1 MTVTPPSLDLEPVSC
16 PICGPDPAP
25 TLRYD
30 FAPYRVVRCPHCGL
44 VFLSPRLTESA
55 ILKLYSDQEYYVSE
69 VSGQGYDEY
78 LEVRHNWI
86 KTFTRRLEQIANYQS
101 PITNYQLPITNYQL
115 PITNYQLPGR
125 VLDIGCGPGFFLEA
139 AQAKGY
145 DAFGL
150 DPSDYIV
157 KVAGEKFG
165 ERIQKGVIESA
176 DYPADHFD
184 LVVAFD
190 TFEHVYHP
198 LEWLTAVRRVLRSPD
213 PASGKPGG
221 LLAITTPDPTSPLA
235 KISGRK
241 WVSFKI
247 PEHVFY
253 WSPDTIRRV
262 LAEGWEILEIKPAG
276 QYASLSFLFRRL
288 FRLPS
293 NPRGII
299 KWKLDLLKKFSIYSD
314 NGSMTVIARKR

>member
-1 MTVTPPSLDLEPVSC
+1 MTFFPAPENLESTSC
-16 PICGPDPAP
+16 PICGRDPEQ

-30 FAPYRVVRCPHCGL
+30 FAPYRAVSCSRCGL

-55 ILKLYSDQEYYVSE
+55 ILKLYSDQEYYISE

-86 KTFTRRLEQIANYQS
+86 KTFTRRLNQ
-101 PITNYQLPITNYQL
+101 ITNYQA
-115 PITNYQLPGR
+115 PGR

-145 DAFGL
+145 NAFGL

-165 ERIQKGVIESA
+165 GRIQKGVIETA

-198 LEWLTAVRRVLRSPD
+198 LEWIAAARRVL
-213 PASGKPGG
+213 KTGG
-221 LLAITTPDPTSPLA
+221 LLAITTPDPTSLLA
-235 KISGRK
+235 KASGK
-241 WVSFKI
+241 NWVSFKL

-253 WSPDTIRRV
+253 WSPATIRRV

-288 FRLPS
+288 LRLSS
-293 NPRGII
+293 NPRGIL

-314 NGSMTVIARKR
+314 NGSMTVIARKK

>member
-1 MTVTPPSLDLEPVSC
+1 MTFIPAPENLELTVC
-16 PICGPDPAP
+16 PICGRDPAQ

-30 FAPYRVVRCPHCGL
+30 FAPYRAVSCSRCGL

-69 VSGQGYDEY
+69 VAGQGYDEY
-78 LEVRHNWI
+78 LEVQHNWI
-86 KTFTRRLEQIANYQS
+86 RTFTRRLNQIAKYQK
-101 PITNYQLPITNYQL
+101 
-115 PITNYQLPGR
+115 PGR

-139 AQAKGY
+139 AQTKGY

-176 DYPADHFD
+176 DYPAEHFD

-198 LEWLTAVRRVLRSPD
+198 LEWLTAARRVLRSPD

-221 LLAITTPDPTSPLA
+221 LLAITTPDPTSLLA
-235 KISGRK
+235 KISGKK
-241 WVSFKI
+241 WVSFKL

-253 WSPDTIRRV
+253 WSPETIRRV
-262 LAEGWEILEIKPAG
+262 LADEWEILEINRAG

-314 NGSMTVIARKR
+314 NGSMTVIAKKR

>member
-1 MTVTPPSLDLEPVSC
+1 MTNHRFAPDLETADC
-16 PICGPDPAP
+16 PICGSARAP

-30 FAPYRVVRCPHCGL
+30 FAPFRVVRCPRCGL

-78 LEVRHNWI
+78 FEVRHNWI
-86 KTFTRRLEQIANYQS
+86 KTFTRRLEQI
-101 PITNYQLPITNYQL
+101 TNYREASPWDQL

-157 KVAGEKFG
+157 KVASEKFG

-176 DYPADHFD
+176 DYPAEHFD

-198 LEWLTAVRRVLRSPD
+198 LEWLEAVRRVLRSPD

-221 LLAITTPDPTSPLA
+221 LLAITTPDPTSLLA
-235 KISGRK
+235 KISGKK
-241 WVSFKI
+241 WVSFKL

-299 KWKLDLLKKFSIYSD
+299 KWKLDLLKKISIYSD

>member
-1 MTVTPPSLDLEPVSC
+1 MIFSPAPENLESTFC
-16 PICGPDPAP
+16 PICGRDPAQ

-30 FAPYRVVRCPHCGL
+30 FAPYRAVSCSRCGL

-55 ILKLYSDQEYYVSE
+55 ILKLYSDEEYYVSE

-78 LEVRHNWI
+78 LEVRHNWV
-86 KTFTRRLEQIANYQS
+86 KTFTRRLNQIAKYQK
-101 PITNYQLPITNYQL
+101 
-115 PITNYQLPGR
+115 PGR

-145 DAFGL
+145 DVFGL

-165 ERIQKGVIESA
+165 GRIRKGVIESA

-198 LEWLTAVRRVLRSPD
+198 LEWLSATRRVL
-213 PASGKPGG
+213 KTGG
-221 LLAITTPDPTSPLA
+221 LLAITTPDPTSLLA
-235 KISGRK
+235 KLSGKK
-241 WVSFKI
+241 WVSFKL

-262 LAEGWEILEIKPAG
+262 LADGWEILEINRAG

-288 FRLPS
+288 LRLSS
-293 NPRGII
+293 NPRGIL

-314 NGSMTVIARKR
+314 NGSMTVIARKKEIEGNFR

>member
-1 MTVTPPSLDLEPVSC
+1 MTFTPSPENLETTTC
-16 PICGPDPAP
+16 PMCGPQAAQ

-30 FAPYRVVRCPHCGL
+30 FAPYRVVSCSNCGL
-44 VFLSPRLTESA
+44 VFLSPRLTEDA

-78 LEVRHNWI
+78 LEVRPNWI
-86 KTFTRRLEQIANYQS
+86 KTFSKRLDQILKYQK
-101 PITNYQLPITNYQL
+101 
-115 PITNYQLPGR
+115 PGK

-145 DAFGL
+145 DVYGL

-165 ERIQKGVIESA
+165 DRIQKGLIESA
-176 DYPADHFD
+176 NYPDSHFD
-184 LVVAFD
+184 LVAAFD

-198 LEWLTAVRRVLRSPD
+198 LEWLEATRRVLRSPD

-221 LLAITTPDPTSPLA
+221 LLAITTPDPNSLLA
-235 KISGRK
+235 KASGQK
-241 WVSFKI
+241 WVSFKM

-253 WSPDTIRRV
+253 WSPNTIRR
-262 LAEGWEILEIKPAG
+262 AFGDKWEIMEFNRAG
-276 QYASLSFLFRRL
+276 QYATLGFLFRRL
-288 FRLPS
+288 LRLPS
-293 NPRGII
+293 NVGGIL
-299 KWKLDLLKKFSIYSD
+299 KWKLDLLNKLSIYSD
-314 NGSMTVIARKR
+314 NGSMTVIARKK

>member
-1 MTVTPPSLDLEPVSC
+1 MTFSPAPENLESTSC
-16 PICGPDPAP
+16 PICGPDPAQ

-30 FAPYRVVRCPHCGL
+30 FAPYRAVSCSDCGL
-44 VFLSPRLTESA
+44 VFISPRLTESA

-78 LEVRHNWI
+78 LEVQHNWVR
-86 KTFTRRLEQIANYQS
+86 TFTRRLERIEKYQK
-101 PITNYQLPITNYQL
+101 
-115 PITNYQLPGR
+115 PGK

-145 DAFGL
+145 DVYGL

-165 ERIQKGVIESA
+165 EHIQKGVIETA
-176 DYPADHFD
+176 NYPADHFD

-190 TFEHVYHP
+190 TFEHIYHP
-198 LEWLTAVRRVLRSPD
+198 LEWIAAARRVLRSPD
-213 PASGKPGG
+213 PAAGKTGG
-221 LLAITTPDPTSPLA
+221 LLAITTPDPTSLLA
-235 KISGRK
+235 KASGK
-241 WVSFKI
+241 NWVSFKL

-253 WSPDTIRRV
+253 WSPATIRRV
-262 LAEGWEILEIKPAG
+262 LTDGWEILEINHAG

-288 FRLPS
+288 LRLSS
-293 NPRGII
+293 NPRGIL

>member
-16 PICGPDPAP
+16 PICGRDPAP

-55 ILKLYSDQEYYVSE
+55 MLKLYSDQEYYVSE

-86 KTFTRRLEQIANYQS
+86 KTFTRRLEQIANYQ
-101 PITNYQLPITNYQL
+101 L

-150 DPSDYIV
+150 DPSEYIV
-157 KVAGEKFG
+157 KVASEKFG
-165 ERIQKGVIESA
+165 GRIQKGVIESA
-176 DYPADHFD
+176 DYPAEHFD

-198 LEWLTAVRRVLRSPD
+198 LEWLTAVRRVL
-213 PASGKPGG
+213 KPGG
-221 LLAITTPDPTSPLA
+221 LLAITTPDPTSLLA
-235 KISGRK
+235 KISGKK
-241 WVSFKI
+241 WVSFKL

-253 WSPDTIRRV
+253 WSPETIRRV

-299 KWKLDLLKKFSIYSD
+299 KWKLDLLKKFSVYSD